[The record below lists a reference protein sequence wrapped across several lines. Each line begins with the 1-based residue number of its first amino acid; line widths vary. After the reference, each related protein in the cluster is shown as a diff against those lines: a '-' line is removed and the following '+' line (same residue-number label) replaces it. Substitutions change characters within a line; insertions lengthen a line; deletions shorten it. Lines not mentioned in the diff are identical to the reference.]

1 MAEKP
6 MKTRMAAQ
14 WPSTLATI
22 AHKHPPGRGRE
33 WRIRLSEAVSAIA
46 SSCHKVSGPGPGGWY
61 DEVMVSL
68 TERAAEHVLALMRED
83 PEAFALR
90 VAVQGGGCSGLTY
103 ALGFDGEPQPG
114 DEVVD
119 QHGVKVVVDRF
130 SLPYLS
136 GAEVDFVD
144 GLMGQGF
151 TVNNPNAV
159 ASCGCG
165 SSFKA
170 EGDEV
175 AASAGGCNTCSA

>member
-1 MAEKP
+1 VAQHAGDDS
-6 MKTRMAAQ
+6 TQAA
-14 WPSTLATI
+14 A
-22 AHKHPPGRGRE
+22 ARRGRNCQIPLGDAVS
-33 WRIRLSEAVSAIA
+33 RRCARLSQSLPLAA
-46 SSCHKVSGPGPGGWY
+46 PGGWY
-61 DEVMVSL
+61 HEAMVRL

-83 PEAFALR
+83 PEALALR
-90 VAVQGGGCSGLTY
+90 VAVQGGGCSGLQY
-103 ALGFDGEPQPG
+103 ALGFDGEPQAG

-170 EGDEV
+170 DGDEDV
-175 AASAGGCNTCSA
+175 AAAPGCNTCSA

>member
-1 MAEKP
+1 
-6 MKTRMAAQ
+6 
-14 WPSTLATI
+14 
-22 AHKHPPGRGRE
+22 
-33 WRIRLSEAVSAIA
+33 
-46 SSCHKVSGPGPGGWY
+46 
-61 DEVMVSL
+61 MVRL

-83 PEAFALR
+83 PEALALR
-90 VAVQGGGCSGLTY
+90 VAVQGGGCSGLQY

-170 EGDEV
+170 ERATTSPRPP
-175 AASAGGCNTCSA
+175 AAAAPARPELARERRVDARVRGVGAGVSTRSSAACTSRSRSLATSR

>member
-1 MAEKP
+1 MAPFRFAK
-6 MKTRMAAQ
+6 RFSRHCVQ
-14 WPSTLATI
+14 
-22 AHKHPPGRGRE
+22 
-33 WRIRLSEAVSAIA
+33 LSQSLSVPAL
-46 SSCHKVSGPGPGGWY
+46 GGWY
-61 DEVMVSL
+61 DEAMVTL

-90 VAVQGGGCSGLTY
+90 VAVQGGGCSGLQY

-119 QHGVKVVVDRF
+119 QHGVKIVVDRF

>member
-1 MAEKP
+1 V
-6 MKTRMAAQ
+6 AQ
-14 WPSTLATI
+14 HAGDDSTQAPSARRVRN
-22 AHKHPPGRGRE
+22 GVF
-33 WRIRLSEAVSAIA
+33 RLSEAVFRRCVELSQSLSVPVPA
-46 SSCHKVSGPGPGGWY
+46 GWY
-61 DEVMVSL
+61 HEAMVTL
-68 TERAAEHVLALMRED
+68 TERAAEHVLALMSED

-175 AASAGGCNTCSA
+175 AASAAGCNTCSA

>member
-1 MAEKP
+1 
-6 MKTRMAAQ
+6 MK
-14 WPSTLATI
+14 
-22 AHKHPPGRGRE
+22 
-33 WRIRLSEAVSAIA
+33 
-46 SSCHKVSGPGPGGWY
+46 
-61 DEVMVSL
+61 L

-83 PEAFALR
+83 PEALALR
-90 VAVQGGGCSGLTY
+90 VAVQGGGCSGLQY

-130 SLPYLS
+130 SLPYLT

-175 AASAGGCNTCSA
+175 AAPAGGCNTCSA

>member
-1 MAEKP
+1 
-6 MKTRMAAQ
+6 
-14 WPSTLATI
+14 
-22 AHKHPPGRGRE
+22 
-33 WRIRLSEAVSAIA
+33 
-46 SSCHKVSGPGPGGWY
+46 
-61 DEVMVSL
+61 MVTL
-68 TERAAEHVLALMRED
+68 TERAAEHVLALMSED
-83 PEAFALR
+83 PEALALR
-90 VAVQGGGCSGLTY
+90 VAVQGGGCSGMQY

-119 QHGVKVVVDRF
+119 QHGVKIVVDRF

-170 EGDEV
+170 EGD
-175 AASAGGCNTCSA
+175 

>member
-1 MAEKP
+1 
-6 MKTRMAAQ
+6 
-14 WPSTLATI
+14 
-22 AHKHPPGRGRE
+22 
-33 WRIRLSEAVSAIA
+33 
-46 SSCHKVSGPGPGGWY
+46 
-61 DEVMVSL
+61 
-68 TERAAEHVLALMRED
+68 MRED
-83 PEAFALR
+83 PEALALR
-90 VAVQGGGCSGLTY
+90 VAVQGGGCSGLQY

-114 DEVVD
+114 DEVAD
-119 QHGVKVVVDRF
+119 LHGVKVVVDRF

-170 EGDEV
+170 EGEDV
-175 AASAGGCNTCSA
+175 AAAAGGCNTCSA